1 MVLVLGLHVYKN
13 ASAQRKILKGE
24 NLKHIDRW
32 MLDYHV
38 LKHRPRD
45 SACRWQPEIVSRF
58 LSSNSPPDVV
68 EQILN
73 GHAGPDRRGL
83 VVLRL
88 SCEPFVRDGKL
99 HVSAHGDK
107 SSRAR
112 LCDYGV
118 DPLVKSPHSVRE
130 RWQEH
135 TADAWQDHT
144 ADAEEQGSDHAR
156 QSGYVLGRSVHEF
169 APAVAALT
177 DCEELVAPKTI

>member
-1 MVLVLGLHVYKN
+1 
-13 ASAQRKILKGE
+13 
-24 NLKHIDRW
+24 
-32 MLDYHV
+32 MLDFDV
-38 LKHRPRD
+38 LKHQLRD
-45 SACRWQPEIVSRF
+45 PACRWQPKIACRF
-58 LSSNSPPDVV
+58 LSSNYPPDVV

-73 GHAGPDRRGL
+73 GHADPDRRRL

-99 HVSAHGDK
+99 HVSAHGEN

-112 LCDYGV
+112 LCDYAV
-118 DPLVKSPHSVRE
+118 DPVVASPHAVRE
-130 RWQEH
+130 RWR
-135 TADAWQDHT
+135 DHT

-177 DCEELVAPKTI
+177 DSEELVAPENHLTK